1 MEALTFD
8 MPAYIALN
16 SDLETRIFLLH
27 HMPSEPVQFIEFN
40 FHLRVTWQSLDA
52 EESKR
57 ITRLIHRHKEQT
69 IQMKFN

>member
-27 HMPSEPVQFIEFN
+27 YMPAEPVQFIEFN
-40 FHLRVTWQSLDA
+40 FQLRATWQSLDK
-52 EESKR
+52 EESVR
-57 ITRLIHRHKEQT
+57 IASLIHSHKHQT
-69 IQMKFN
+69 TQMKFN